1 MRFSAFWLST
11 MRKRKVVCSTRLTL
25 DSRLTS
31 HLQRLAVELV
41 PMVVPLVAAVA
52 QALFSLALV
61 EVLAV
66 VLAEALVVAR
76 LVVVDALRTSLLLVF
91 ASKTQGTLIRVRHL
105 RQDSR
110 SILQVKLPSPAVLSP
125 QSSANNLTKAEVQT
139 LTTAASRMR
148 KFPRHV
154 ICLAITN
161 WQLVVV
167 ALVGYQSRSEA

>member
-1 MRFSAFWLST
+1 
-11 MRKRKVVCSTRLTL
+11 
-25 DSRLTS
+25 
-31 HLQRLAVELV
+31 
-41 PMVVPLVAAVA
+41 MVVPLVAAVA